1 MASIASD
8 VIREIRENPDVRE
21 EVRRL
26 ILTDELLA
34 MPARSWLG
42 WTRDSETRWPSCWCS
57 KAESLDRMD
66 ARQDRMEE
74 TPRAGWTRD
83 LLAQQMRSVSEPDSR
98 TAGDRT
104 GWTRAKIGRKGARIG
119 WKRFRAGQ
127 ALFWIV

>member
-34 MPARSWLG
+34 MPALLARM
-42 WTRDSETRWPSCWCS
+42 DSRQDQMAELLVQQG
-57 KAESLDRMD
+57 ESLDRMD

-74 TPRAGWTRD
+74 TQSRIAE
-83 LLAQQMRSVSEPDSR
+83 LLVQQGEHLDRMD
-98 TAGDRT
+98 AAHRT